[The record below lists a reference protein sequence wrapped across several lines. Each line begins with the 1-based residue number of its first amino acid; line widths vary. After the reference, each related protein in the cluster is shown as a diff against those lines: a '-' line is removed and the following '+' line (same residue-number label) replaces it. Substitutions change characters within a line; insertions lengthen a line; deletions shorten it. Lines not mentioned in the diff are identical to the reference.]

1 MSATTADPFTRSVT
15 LVLDLEGADTD
26 NIATDPDG
34 GLTRFGISSKQHPE
48 VDVAGLTRD
57 AALAWYR
64 QNVWDAHR
72 CGEMAWPVCLVV
84 FDEAVNQGNVQA
96 LQHALGVRE
105 DGVVGPVTLG
115 AAAARSPLELA
126 ARTLADRAMRYTEV
140 RADLWKANGPGWMY
154 RLARIALAAG
164 EA

>member
-84 FDEAVNQGNVQA
+84 FDEAVWRWSYV
-96 LQHALGVRE
+96 V
-105 DGVVGPVTLG
+105 GVVGG
-115 AAAARSPLELA
+115 C
-126 ARTLADRAMRYTEV
+126 D
-140 RADLWKANGPGWMY
+140 GWC
-154 RLARIALAAG
+154 G
-164 EA
+164 GWCDGWV